1 MPRIV
6 VRMKPL
12 GSLSPGVISFA
23 NTPATK
29 PMRIV
34 HNKPISS
41 LLNITAQ
48 FLPLA
53 MGDHDEMTLLSAR
66 KLCFRRKMALW
77 SVLVHCVGQ
86 LAAKPREEFVSR

>member
-34 HNKPISS
+34 HKIPIPS
-41 LLNITAQ
+41 LLKVTTQ
-48 FLPLA
+48 FPRLA

-66 KLCFRRKMALW
+66 KLCFRREMALW
-77 SVLVHCVGQ
+77 SVLVHCVGEF
-86 LAAKPREEFVSR
+86 AAKPREEFVSR